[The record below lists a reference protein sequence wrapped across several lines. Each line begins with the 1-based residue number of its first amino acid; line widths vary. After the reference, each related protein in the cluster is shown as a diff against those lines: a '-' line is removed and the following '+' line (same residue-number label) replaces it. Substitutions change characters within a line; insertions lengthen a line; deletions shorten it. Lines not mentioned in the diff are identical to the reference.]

1 MDFEAFVEGS
11 LLKITFIIFFMAI
24 LIRFIFF
31 IFSIIKN
38 SGNSENKVIY
48 IPVIL
53 ARFLIPFHRA
63 VLKKPVYS
71 SLRYIFH
78 ICLFVVPIWLAGH
91 ISMWE
96 ESRFEW
102 TWSPI
107 PDEWADIMT
116 LIVLALAIIFI
127 IRHFAV
133 KDVRMNS
140 SFSDYLII
148 IIAALPFA
156 TGYSLTHGTLDSVP
170 FLGDYMWTIHILTGE
185 IMILMA
191 AFLFCRTCLKEQ
203 KCTGCASCV
212 LSCPT
217 GTLET
222 RETENLRLFDYSH
235 YQCICCGSCVNTCP
249 EMPLSWDTK

>member
-1 MDFEAFVEGS
+1 
-11 LLKITFIIFFMAI
+11 
-24 LIRFIFF
+24 
-31 IFSIIKN
+31 
-38 SGNSENKVIY
+38 
-48 IPVIL
+48 
-53 ARFLIPFHRA
+53 
-63 VLKKPVYS
+63 
-71 SLRYIFH
+71 
-78 ICLFVVPIWLAGH
+78 
-91 ISMWE
+91 MWE

-133 KDVRMNS
+133 KDVRRNS

-191 AFLFCRTCLKEQ
+191 AFLFCRTRLKEQ

-249 EMPLSWDTK
+249 ENAAELRHEISLKRLCQVFAKQEIRSVELESCLKCGALFVPEPLMEKIQKTFTHEYLDYCPDCRKRDRGEFIKKISPWHHKIRQYT